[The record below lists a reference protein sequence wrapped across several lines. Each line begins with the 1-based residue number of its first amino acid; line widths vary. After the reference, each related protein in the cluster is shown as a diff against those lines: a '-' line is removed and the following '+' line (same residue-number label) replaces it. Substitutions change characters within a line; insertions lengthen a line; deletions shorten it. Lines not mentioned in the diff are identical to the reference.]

1 MDTIYG
7 LASGQGK
14 AGVAVLRL
22 SGPDAHRACHALA
35 GRLPPLRQMS
45 LATLRDRAG
54 ETLDQALVV
63 IFPAERS
70 FTGEPVT
77 ELHLHGSPAVVS
89 AVMTEI
95 AGQGLARLAEPGEF
109 TRRAMENGR
118 LDLTEV
124 EGLADLVQAETE
136 AQRRQA
142 MKVMAGA
149 LGRKVVSW
157 RDDLV
162 HAMAL
167 IAASIDFSDEDLPEE
182 IVAEARRLL
191 TSILGDLE
199 SELSGISAAERI
211 RDGFLV
217 AILGRP
223 NAGKSTLLN
232 ALAGR
237 DAAITSDIAG
247 TTRDVIEVRMDISGL
262 PVTLLDT
269 AGLREAG
276 DEIEKIGIAR
286 ALSRAE
292 DADLRIYLCD
302 EAGLPPGLAP
312 LAEDIVLQAKDD
324 DGRLSDG
331 ISGRTGHGIP
341 GLLARVAAYLT
352 DRASQAGSASND
364 RHRIAMTRAKVAMES
379 ALLELDLG
387 EERTEFLSEHL
398 RQAAHSL
405 DELIGKVDVEDM
417 LDDIFRNFCLGK

>member
-1 MDTIYG
+1 MDTIYA

-22 SGPDAHRACHALA
+22 SGPDAHQACLALA

-45 LATLRDRAG
+45 LATLRDRRG

-63 IFPAERS
+63 LFPDRQS

-89 AVMTEI
+89 AVMREI
-95 AGQGLARLAEPGEF
+95 AEQGLARLAEPGEF
-109 TRRAMENGR
+109 TRRALENGR

-124 EGLADLVQAETE
+124 EGLADLIQAETE
-136 AQRRQA
+136 AQRKQA
-142 MKVMAGA
+142 LKVMSGA
-149 LGRKVVSW
+149 LGQKVGHW
-157 RDDLV
+157 RESLV

-167 IAASIDFSDEDLPEE
+167 IAASIDFADEELPAE
-182 IVAEARRLL
+182 IVAAAKRILEDILRALEAE
-191 TSILGDLE
+191 ID
-199 SELSGISAAERI
+199 GISAAERI

-237 DAAITSDIAG
+237 EAAITSDIAG

-269 AGLREAG
+269 AGLRDGG
-276 DEIEKIGIAR
+276 DEIERIGIER
-286 ALSRAE
+286 ALFRAG
-292 DADLRIYLCD
+292 DADLRLILVD
-302 EAGLPPGLAP
+302 ERGMPPGVVAQESDL
-312 LAEDIVLQAKDD
+312 LLHAKSD
-324 DGRLSDG
+324 DGKDPDG
-331 ISGRTGHGIP
+331 ISGKTGQGINR
-341 GLLARVAAYLT
+341 LLERLAERLVAQ
-352 DRASQAGSASND
+352 ASQAGSASND
-364 RHRIAMTRAKVAMES
+364 RHRIAMSRAKTAMES
-379 ALLELDLG
+379 ALLELQHG
-387 EERTEFLSEHL
+387 EDRTEFLSEHL
-398 RQAAHSL
+398 RQAAHCL